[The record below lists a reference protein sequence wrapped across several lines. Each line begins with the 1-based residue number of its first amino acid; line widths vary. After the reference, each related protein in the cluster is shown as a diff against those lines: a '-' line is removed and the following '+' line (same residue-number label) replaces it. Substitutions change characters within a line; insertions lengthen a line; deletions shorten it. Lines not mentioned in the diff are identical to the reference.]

1 MADINGTCD
10 EKFEAVRDAL
20 AKNVDSG
27 EELGASILV
36 DLDGHTAVDLWG
48 GFRDEARTT
57 PWDEHTITNVWSV
70 SKHVRVPRHGGV
82 ARGRISARRLCQG
95 LKSAADRT
103 RRRPPMRAVLC
114 RCRLR
119 GFPRSSGRGAG

>member
-20 AKNVDSG
+20 AKNVDAG

-36 DLDGHTAVDLWG
+36 DLDGHIAVDLWG

-57 PWDEHTITNVWSV
+57 PWDEHTITNVWSSTKTV
-70 SKHVRVPRHGGV
+70 TSPAALMPAQQGKPALAPPVATYWPGFAPSGKETVLPRH
-82 ARGRISARRLCQG
+82 SLPP
-95 LKSAADRT
+95 
-103 RRRPPMRAVLC
+103 RP
-114 RCRLR
+114 
-119 GFPRSSGRGAG
+119 